1 MIKKI
6 KVLNLYAGIGG
17 NRKLWDTIPG
27 YEFEITA
34 VEFDP
39 KIAAIYKSFFPNDT
53 VIVGDAHQYLIDHY
67 KEYSDGF
74 IWASPPCP
82 THSQVNHFL
91 NAQGVIRYPDMSLWQ
106 EIIFLQYFCKGLY
119 CIENVKSYYDPL
131 IKPQISGRHYFW
143 ANFKVPQLKT
153 KATVSKMCGKNQN
166 QNRRELQSD
175 IGRFGPVKSNG
186 GKRTEGNRDDSLGFG
201 APKNTHKKG
210 AVNRLA
216 QTSNDIDLTISLD
229 NIGAGVRW
237 GISGGSKSLS
247 RKVLNNCCHPDIGL
261 AILESA
267 MGIKKE
273 NSYKTG
279 ELFAAQNDDDLILW

>member
-27 YEFEITA
+27 YKFEITA

-67 KEYSDGF
+67 QEYSDGF

-82 THSQVNHFL
+82 SHSRVNHFL

-119 CIENVKSYYDPL
+119 CIENVKSYYEPL

-143 ANFKVPQLKT
+143 ANFKVPQLVT
-153 KATVSKMCGKNQN
+153 KATVGKMCGTGQN
-166 QNRRELQSD
+166 ANRQNLQSD
-175 IGRFGPVKSNG
+175 IGAFGPVKSLG
-186 GKRTEGNRDDSLGFG
+186 GKRTEGNRDSSLGFG
-201 APKNTHKKG
+201 MKDLKTNFDNLQYTIPI
-210 AVNRLA
+210 A
-216 QTSNDIDLTISLD
+216 QFN
-229 NIGAGVRW
+229 N
-237 GISGGSKSLS
+237 GGKSFS

-273 NSYKTG
+273 NSYKTW